1 MTAGNKELRLGA
13 LREALASGTLR
24 PAQRMVAAM
33 HPAEVASML
42 ESLPPRQRELVWEF
56 VDKEIEG
63 DVLVELNENVRNELI
78 EEMETAELVAAA
90 EGMELDDLADLVRD
104 LPETVTLQVLRSM
117 DQRDRERLRNV
128 LAWPDDSAGGLMN
141 TDTVSVRP
149 DVTLEV
155 VLRYLRMRGDLP
167 PRTDSLF
174 VVDRDDRYLGTIGL
188 TRIITGDPDDAV
200 GDSLDTD
207 APRIEP
213 DTAAHEV
220 AQLFQDRDLVSA
232 AVVGREGK
240 LLGRITVDDVVDV
253 IREEAEHSVLSMAGL
268 QDDEDLFAAI
278 VPSAQRRML
287 WLGINLVT
295 AFLAASVVKSF
306 EGTIEKV
313 AALAALMPIVASM
326 GGIAGTQTVTLLIR
340 GLALGQVQWANAR
353 WLLFKEIAVA
363 GFNGIIW
370 AVVVGM
376 VTVFWFGTW
385 KIAGVIA
392 ATLVFSVRT
401 ELLEKFAI
409 PLLGLGALL
418 LVLVL
423 IPGIGYSVNGSRRWI
438 RLVLFNVQVSE
449 IVRVLVLIFVASY
462 AVRRETELR
471 TSVVGLLKPLAVLG
485 LFFGLLLLE
494 PDFGAAVVLVATSF
508 GVLFLAGARLRDV
521 IGLAVLGAALLGS
534 LGVIAGLWADKFD
547 QMAAF
552 QNFVIMPMTFL
563 SGVFYSIHSLPAFWQ
578 GVSHLNPFFYMI
590 DGFRYGFFGLSDVSP
605 WVSLSVLLVALA
617 ARLIPAAASPEP
629 ADSPSDR

>member
-268 QDDEDLFAAI
+268 QDDEDLFSAI

-340 GLALGQVQWANAR
+340 GLALGQVQWTNAR

-370 AVVVGM
+370 AVVVGA

-392 ATLVFSVRT
+392 AAMLINLLAAAIVGVVVPLTLRR
-401 ELLEKFAI
+401 FAI
-409 PLLGLGALL
+409 DPALSAGVILTTFTDCIGFATLLGLGA
-418 LVLVL
+418 
-423 IPGIGYSVNGSRRWI
+423 W
-438 RLVLFNVQVSE
+438 
-449 IVRVLVLIFVASY
+449 
-462 AVRRETELR
+462 
-471 TSVVGLLKPLAVLG
+471 
-485 LFFGLLLLE
+485 
-494 PDFGAAVVLVATSF
+494 
-508 GVLFLAGARLRDV
+508 FL
-521 IGLAVLGAALLGS
+521 
-534 LGVIAGLWADKFD
+534 
-547 QMAAF
+547 
-552 QNFVIMPMTFL
+552 T
-563 SGVFYSIHSLPAFWQ
+563 
-578 GVSHLNPFFYMI
+578 
-590 DGFRYGFFGLSDVSP
+590 
-605 WVSLSVLLVALA
+605 
-617 ARLIPAAASPEP
+617 
-629 ADSPSDR
+629 